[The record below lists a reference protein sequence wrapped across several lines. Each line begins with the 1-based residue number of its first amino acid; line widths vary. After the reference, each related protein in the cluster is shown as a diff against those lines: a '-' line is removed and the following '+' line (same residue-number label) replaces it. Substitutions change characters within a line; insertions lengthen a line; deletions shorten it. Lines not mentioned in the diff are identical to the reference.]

1 MRSKGVVDESM
12 VTWKGPS
19 LPHLSGNVVSLS
31 VATESLVDPARL
43 PVSVSVGVL
52 ILLRAFCRLF
62 RSSTASSVVDS
73 FIQSSSPREDA
84 LLVSDSVGFFDS
96 IVALIYEV
104 ELCSSTSC
112 KVKKSTLT

>member
-1 MRSKGVVDESM
+1 MRSKGVVDESI

-43 PVSVSVGVL
+43 PVSVGVL